1 MGAAEVVRNARHS
14 AFSRD
19 RRSEGG
25 VELTVLRGICFI
37 YHKKCGIV
45 LTLAYR

>member
-25 VELTVLRGICFI
+25 GRINR
-37 YHKKCGIV
+37 
-45 LTLAYR
+45 A